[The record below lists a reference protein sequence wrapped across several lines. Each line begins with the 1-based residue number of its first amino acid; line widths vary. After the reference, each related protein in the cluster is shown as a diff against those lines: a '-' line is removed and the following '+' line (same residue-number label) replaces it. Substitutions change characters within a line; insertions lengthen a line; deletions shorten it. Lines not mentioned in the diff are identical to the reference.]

1 VRLVADTNSVI
12 SGLLWNGPPARLID
26 AAVERR
32 ITLFSSLPLLAE
44 LEGVLARDKFK
55 HQLQKRG
62 VSVEQLFEGYLALA
76 EVVAPAAIV
85 PVIARD
91 PDDDVV
97 LATAVA
103 AKAEFIVSGDAHL
116 LDLGSHAGIGI
127 LTAQA
132 LLGQLV

>member
-1 VRLVADTNSVI
+1 MRLVADTNSVI

-55 HQLQKRG
+55 RQLESRG
-62 VSVEQLFEGYLALA
+62 LSIDDIFDGYAVLVEIVTPALIA
-76 EVVAPAAIV
+76 

-97 LATAVA
+97 LATAIA
-103 AKAEFIVSGDAHL
+103 ASADIIVSGDAHL
-116 LDLGSHAGIGI
+116 LDLRSHAGIEI
-127 LTAQA
+127 LTAA
-132 LLGQLV
+132 EMLARLS